1 MDANQIRF
9 VIFISIFLLMLGLES
24 FIQRHPTVDS
34 KTRRLK
40 INLALTG
47 IDILVVRIFF
57 GAAALGASQ
66 FAEEKGWGLFNYLE
80 LPEGLEALLC
90 IVILD
95 LMIYIQHVMFH
106 VIPLFWRFHV
116 VHHSDLD
123 LDVSSGLRFHP
134 LEILASMLYKIGLVF
149 ALGPS
154 PMAVLVFEAILN
166 GMAQFSHSNITLPER
181 LDRLLRYVFVT
192 PDMHR
197 IHHSVEKNE
206 TNSNFGFNLSIWDRA
221 LGTYVHDAL
230 KPQPRIIIGV
240 NAFRTSEEVSF
251 KKLLMMPF
259 REIPESYSL
268 SPKNNYGSNDRY
280 DEK

>member
-24 FIQRHPTVDS
+24 VLQRHPTVDS

-47 IDILVVRIFF
+47 VDILVVRIFF

-66 FAEEKGWGLFNYLE
+66 FAEEKGWGLLNYLE

-95 LMIYIQHVMFH
+95 LMIYIQHVVLHM
-106 VIPLFWRFHV
+106 IPFFWRFHV

-134 LEILASMLYKIGLVF
+134 L
-149 ALGPS
+149 
-154 PMAVLVFEAILN
+154 
-166 GMAQFSHSNITLPER
+166 
-181 LDRLLRYVFVT
+181 
-192 PDMHR
+192 
-197 IHHSVEKNE
+197 
-206 TNSNFGFNLSIWDRA
+206 
-221 LGTYVHDAL
+221 
-230 KPQPRIIIGV
+230 
-240 NAFRTSEEVSF
+240 
-251 KKLLMMPF
+251 
-259 REIPESYSL
+259 
-268 SPKNNYGSNDRY
+268 
-280 DEK
+280 

>member
-1 MDANQIRF
+1 MEASQIRF

-24 FIQRHPTVDS
+24 IFQRHPIVES

-47 IDILVVRIFF
+47 VDALVVRLFF
-57 GAAALGASQ
+57 GAAALGAAQ
-66 FAEEKGWGLFNYLE
+66 FVEKKGWGLFSYLE
-80 LPEGLEALLC
+80 LPEGLEAFFC

-106 VIPLFWRFHV
+106 VIPFFWRFHL

-123 LDVSSGLRFHP
+123 MDVSTGLRFHP
-134 LEILASMLYKIGLVF
+134 LEILASMFYKIGLVF

-154 PMAVLVFEAILN
+154 PIAVLIFEAILN

-181 LDRLLRYVFVT
+181 FDRLLRYVFVT

-197 IHHSVEKNE
+197 IHHSVEKSE
-206 TNSNFGFNLSIWDRA
+206 TNSNFGFNLSIWDRV

-230 KPQPRIIIGV
+230 KPQPQIIIGV
-240 NAFRTSEEVSF
+240 NTFRTSEAVSF

-268 SPKNNYGSNDRY
+268 SPKNNYALNDRY
-280 DEK
+280 VEK

>member
-24 FIQRHPTVDS
+24 LFQRHPSIDS

-80 LPEGLEALLC
+80 LPEGLETVFC

-106 VIPLFWRFHV
+106 VIPFFWRFHV

-123 LDVSSGLRFHP
+123 LDVSTGLRFHP
-134 LEILASMLYKIGLVF
+134 LEILASMFYKIGLVF
-149 ALGPS
+149 TLGPS
-154 PMAVLVFEAILN
+154 PIAVLVFEAILN
-166 GMAQFSHSNITLPER
+166 GMSLFTHSNITIAAS
-181 LDRLLRYVFVT
+181 LDRLLRYLVVT

-197 IHHSVEKNE
+197 IHHSIEKNE
-206 TNSNFGFNLSIWDRA
+206 TNSNFGFNLSVWDRV

-230 KPQPRIIIGV
+230 KSQPRIIIGV
-240 NAFRTSEEVSF
+240 NVFRTSKEVSF
-251 KKLLMMPF
+251 KNVLMMPF
-259 REIPESYSL
+259 HKIPESYSL
-268 SPKNNYGSNDRY
+268 SPKKNI
-280 DEK
+280 

>member
-1 MDANQIRF
+1 MDASQIRF
-9 VIFISIFLLMLGLES
+9 VIFILIFLLMLGLES
-24 FIQRHPTVDS
+24 VLQRHPNVDS
-34 KTRRLK
+34 KIRRLK

-66 FAEEKGWGLFNYLE
+66 FAEEKGWGLFNYLG
-80 LPEGLEALLC
+80 LPEALEAFIC

-106 VIPLFWRFHV
+106 VIPFFWRFHV

-134 LEILASMLYKIGLVF
+134 LEILVSMVYKIGLVF

-154 PMAVLVFEAILN
+154 PIAVLVFEAILN
-166 GMAQFSHSNITLPER
+166 GMSQFSHSNITLAESF
-181 LDRLLRYVFVT
+181 DRLLRYLIVT

-197 IHHSVEKNE
+197 IHHSIEKDE
-206 TNSNFGFNLSIWDRA
+206 TNSNFGFNLSVWDRV
-221 LGTYVHDAL
+221 LGTYAHDAL
-230 KPQPRIIIGV
+230 KAQPQIIIGV
-240 NAFRTSEEVSF
+240 NVFRTSKEVSF
-251 KKLLMMPF
+251 KNLLMMPF
-259 REIPESYSL
+259 RRIPESYSL
-268 SPKNNYGSNDRY
+268 SPKKKYKSNDRY
-280 DEK
+280 TEK